1 MALFMI
7 QATYTPEAWAT
18 LLKNPQD
25 RRQAIGGLVAKAGG
39 KMVDLYFAFGE
50 NDILFIFEAPDA
62 MAAASVSVA
71 GNVAGHIKTIK
82 TTQLLTVEDSLEL
95 MRRAAALGPGPAPA
109 AG

>member
-7 QATYTPEAWAT
+7 QATYTPEAWAN
-18 LLKNPQD
+18 LLKHPQD
-25 RRQAIGGLVAKAGG
+25 RRAAIGGLVQKAGG
-39 KMVDLYFAFGE
+39 KMVDLFYTFGE
-50 NDILFIFEAPDA
+50 NDIIFIFEAPDA
-62 MAAASVSVA
+62 MAAASVSIA

-95 MRRAAALGPGPAPA
+95 MRRAAALGPGPAPT

>member
-7 QATYTPEAWAT
+7 QATYTSQAWAT

-25 RRQAIGGLVAKAGG
+25 RRRAIGGLVEKAGG
-39 KMVDLYFAFGE
+39 KMIDLYYTLGE
-50 NDILFIFEAPDA
+50 NDIIFIFEAPDA

-95 MRRAAALGPGPAPA
+95 MRRAAALGPGPAPS